1 MKEYKLKTPD
11 GRVVKIKGPE
21 GATKEQI
28 VQIYTQI
35 SDRPEINKFAESARK
50 FASGATFQFADEGE
64 AYLRTNNNHKDA
76 FGNENK
82 SERWQASY
90 NELRDMYR
98 PKSIG
103 GLPQSIGP
111 DQIARRDELQKIVA
125 EEKDLFNAR
134 GDEEYKTLRNQ
145 LRGQSKE
152 FERQNPKTAMAL
164 EIAGGIA
171 TPAFGVGALK
181 GASTLAKIG
190 GGALQGGLFGGLY
203 GAGAAEESSDMLGDA
218 AKNAAIGGVT
228 GGLFSGIGSAIAPKL
243 QKGAKELTK
252 KGIPITPGQAFGG
265 LTDEVEQRAGSFM
278 PGINSSRTKAIKKWN
293 TSIIDDVLKPL
304 GIKAGNVADDEVTE
318 LVLKGQKIMSK
329 AYDDVL
335 PMISIKSDD
344 VLETKLRKIFNAD
357 LLGGDA
363 KRKAMGE
370 MKKIRGYLTGKKISG
385 QSIKKVQEH
394 LGDRVQAYS
403 GVTNADDKAVGEM
416 LKDTLDALMD
426 TVERQNPKYAGRL
439 KEINRAY
446 AKFVRIEGASAKLN
460 GNTAFTPKQF
470 GQAVKQADRST
481 RKRAIAAGRGL
492 MQDVGEDAGIL
503 GQKIPDSGTAGNL
516 ITNNILLGTIGGAG
530 LGMVSPWM
538 IAIPGLS
545 KMLYSEAGMKVFNKW
560 INSGQSRQALREAVK
575 KYSGTAASGL
585 LTLQD

>member
-1 MKEYKLKTPD
+1 MAKFRVDTPN
-11 GRVVKIKGPE
+11 GTYEVEAPE
-21 GATKEQI
+21 GTTEAQI
-28 VQIYTQI
+28 KAEIAKTQEI
-35 SDRPEINKFAESARK
+35 ENRPEINKFAESARK
-50 FASGATFQFADEGE
+50 VASGALFQFADEAE
-64 AYLRTNNNHKDA
+64 ANARTADLKTDTATSTTHKDA
-76 FGNENK
+76 
-82 SERWQASY
+82 Y
-90 NELRDMYR
+90 NELTALIKQSGYGGRTPEQKARIKELTAILKGEKQIKADVREETYKGHRD
-98 PKSIG
+98 
-103 GLPQSIGP
+103 
-111 DQIARRDELQKIVA
+111 
-125 EEKDLFNAR
+125 
-134 GDEEYKTLRNQ
+134 Q
-145 LRGQSKE
+145 LRRQSKE

-171 TPAFGVGALK
+171 TPALGMGALK
-181 GASTLAKIG
+181 GASTLAKVG
-190 GGALQGGLFGGLY
+190 TGALQGGLFGGLY
-203 GAGAAEESSDMLGDA
+203 GAGAADEKEDMFGDA

-252 KGIPITPGQAFGG
+252 KGIPLTPGQAFGG
-265 LTDEVEQRAGSFM
+265 LTDDVEQRAGSFM

-318 LVLKGQKIMSK
+318 LVLQGQKIMSK

-344 VLETKLRKIFNAD
+344 VLETKLRKIFNVD

-460 GNTAFTPKQF
+460 GNSAFTPKQF

-481 RKRAIAAGRGL
+481 RKRAVAAGKAL

-538 IAIPGLS
+538 IAIPGFS
-545 KMLYSEAGMKVFNKW
+545 KMLYSEGGMKLFNKW

>member
-1 MKEYKLKTPD
+1 
-11 GRVVKIKGPE
+11 
-21 GATKEQI
+21 
-28 VQIYTQI
+28 
-35 SDRPEINKFAESARK
+35 
-50 FASGATFQFADEGE
+50 
-64 AYLRTNNNHKDA
+64 
-76 FGNENK
+76 
-82 SERWQASY
+82 
-90 NELRDMYR
+90 
-98 PKSIG
+98 
-103 GLPQSIGP
+103 
-111 DQIARRDELQKIVA
+111 
-125 EEKDLFNAR
+125 
-134 GDEEYKTLRNQ
+134 
-145 LRGQSKE
+145 
-152 FERQNPKTAMAL
+152 
-164 EIAGGIA
+164 
-171 TPAFGVGALK
+171 
-181 GASTLAKIG
+181 
-190 GGALQGGLFGGLY
+190 
-203 GAGAAEESSDMLGDA
+203 
-218 AKNAAIGGVT
+218 
-228 GGLFSGIGSAIAPKL
+228 
-243 QKGAKELTK
+243 
-252 KGIPITPGQAFGG
+252 
-265 LTDEVEQRAGSFM
+265 
-278 PGINSSRTKAIKKWN
+278 
-293 TSIIDDVLKPL
+293 
-304 GIKAGNVADDEVTE
+304 
-318 LVLKGQKIMSK
+318 MSK

-357 LLGGDA
+357 LLGADA

-370 MKKIRGYLTGKKISG
+370 MKKIKGYLRGNKVSG

-394 LGDRVQAYS
+394 LGDRVQAYT

-416 LKDTLDALMD
+416 LKDTLDAFMD

-460 GNTAFTPKQF
+460 GAEAFTPKQF